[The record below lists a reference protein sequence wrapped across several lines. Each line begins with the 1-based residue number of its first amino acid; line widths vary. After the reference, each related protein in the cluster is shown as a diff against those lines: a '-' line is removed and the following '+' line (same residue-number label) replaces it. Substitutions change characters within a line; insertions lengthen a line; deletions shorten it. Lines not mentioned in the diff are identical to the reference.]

1 MYSRFFSLGCSVQF
15 YVALQYNSVL
25 TLRADDGL
33 LVWTPLNIQP
43 VLLTVQVSDHMSSS
57 LLIPILQLCSCLNGG
72 TCQYQSVA
80 ENHLQGKFQVIK
92 FSKNEVSLT
101 LFLIIW
107 FIL

>member
-1 MYSRFFSLGCSVQF
+1 MIISIKSVCNP
-15 YVALQYNSVL
+15 L
-25 TLRADDGL
+25 ADNGV

-80 ENHLQGKFQVIK
+80 ENHLQGKFQVTTFMSQFNI
-92 FSKNEVSLT
+92 
-101 LFLIIW
+101 
-107 FIL
+107 